1 MIDAQNIQILNYM
14 IYLCI
19 LGFPSGANGK
29 EPACQLRR
37 HKTCRL
43 HPWVGKKKIPTRLKE
58 TTE

>member
-29 EPACQLRR
+29 EPAL
-37 HKTCRL
+37 
-43 HPWVGKKKIPTRLKE
+43 PTQE
-58 TTE
+58 T